1 MVTHLAGDILKSHYR
16 VKRVPEYWFYHLEA
30 STLED
35 VLPGLLE
42 KVQQR
47 GWTALVKL
55 GGATEERLAELDQ
68 YLWTFRDNSFLPHGR
83 DDEPLA
89 DVQPVLLSATATTA
103 GGKDCVLLIDGAEV
117 DDMSGVTRA
126 IVMINGRNSE
136 DVKRE
141 RGRWKKLSDAGASLA
156 YFQQDERG
164 GWVKKA

>member
-1 MVTHLAGDILKSHYR
+1 MSETG
-16 VKRVPEYWFYHLEA
+16 PEYWFYHLEA

-42 KVQQR
+42 KVRER

-55 GGATEERLAELDQ
+55 GNADPEKLSEFDQ
-68 YLWTFRDNSFLPHGR
+68 FLWTFKDASFLPHGR
-83 DDEPLA
+83 DDEPLSDA
-89 DVQPVLLSATATTA
+89 QPILLTSTAEAA

-117 DDMSGVTRA
+117 ADMSGVTRA
-126 IVMINGRNSE
+126 IVMINGRNSD
-136 DVKRE
+136 DVTRE
-141 RGRWKKLSDAGASLA
+141 RGRWKKLSDAGVSLA

>member
-1 MVTHLAGDILKSHYR
+1 MSGDG
-16 VKRVPEYWFYHLEA
+16 PEYWFYHLEA

-42 KVQQR
+42 KIRAR

-55 GGATEERLAELDQ
+55 GNANEERLAELDQ
-68 YLWTFRDNSFLPHGR
+68 YLWTFKDASFLPHGR

-89 DVQPVLLSATATTA
+89 DVQPILLSATADA
-103 GGKDCVLLIDGAEV
+103 AEGKDCVLLIEGAEV
-117 DDMSGVTRA
+117 ADMSGVTRA
-126 IVMINGRNSE
+126 IVMINGRNSD
-136 DVKRE
+136 DVTRE

-164 GWVKKA
+164 SWVKKA

>member
-1 MVTHLAGDILKSHYR
+1 MVSPE
-16 VKRVPEYWFYHLEA
+16 PEYWFYHLEA

-42 KVQQR
+42 KVRER

-55 GGATEERLAELDQ
+55 SGASEERLAELDQ
-68 YLWTFRDNSFLPHGR
+68 YLWTFKDASFLPHGR

-89 DVQPVLLSATATTA
+89 DEQPILLTAKA
-103 GGKDCVLLIDGAEV
+103 EMADGKNCVLLIDGADV
-117 DDMSGVTRA
+117 KDMSGVTRA

-136 DVKRE
+136 DLTRE
-141 RGRWKKLSDAGASLA
+141 RGRWKRLSDVGAKLA

-164 GWVKKA
+164 SWVKKA

>member
-1 MVTHLAGDILKSHYR
+1 MSEPSDNSGL
-16 VKRVPEYWFYHLEA
+16 EYWFYHLEA

-55 GGATEERLAELDQ
+55 GGAAEDRLAELDQ

-89 DVQPVLLSATATTA
+89 DVQPVLLSATAATA
-103 GGKDCVLLIDGAEV
+103 GGKDCVLLVDGAEV

>member
-1 MVTHLAGDILKSHYR
+1 MTEAAVSSG
-16 VKRVPEYWFYHLEA
+16 PEYWFYHLEA
-30 STLED
+30 SKFED

-42 KVQQR
+42 KVRER

-55 GGATEERLAELDQ
+55 GSGDSERLADLDQ

-89 DVQPVLLSATATTA
+89 DGQPVLLSATAATA

-126 IVMINGRNSE
+126 IVMINGRNSD

-141 RGRWKKLSDAGASLA
+141 RARWKSLSDTDVKLS
-156 YFQQDERG
+156 YFQQDDRG
-164 GWVKKA
+164 GWVKRA